1 MWRMD
6 PRKGTLRC
14 VATWLAEPDAAQRYS
29 AATRELVL
37 TPGSDLPGRA
47 AASGVPVLMA
57 DATEDRD
64 FPRAREAREDGLRG
78 VAAVPI
84 MSERQLFAV
93 LELATDDRIEASP
106 QLGETLASIGRQMGQ
121 FVERKRAERDLVAG
135 ADDIAAVLDATREL
149 ARSTH
154 ADTAR
159 TAICEAALK
168 VSGGVLAALFEPDPG
183 GTALHTSAAFGDM
196 PEAVRDARLPFVGGS
211 SGEVR
216 AFVSAE
222 PVFVSDTSGETA
234 VSRELKATG
243 VRSCL
248 FQPVVRDGR
257 SIGVLTAAWSRPMSA
272 PPERTAAVLRL
283 LAAEAAVAI
292 ERADLLARLEAV
304 ARTDDLT
311 GLANRRAWDEQL
323 PIELA
328 RAGRER
334 SPTCV
339 AMLDLDHFKAF
350 NDELGHQAGDRLL
363 KAAAGA
369 WRSQLRATDTLTRYG
384 GEEFA
389 VVLPSCPIDHAVA
402 LIERVRGATPAGQTC
417 SAGVAAWDGE
427 EPADALVARAD
438 AALYA
443 AKNAGRDRVITA
455 D

>member
-1 MWRMD
+1 
-6 PRKGTLRC
+6 
-14 VATWLAEPDAAQRYS
+14 
-29 AATRELVL
+29 
-37 TPGSDLPGRA
+37 
-47 AASGVPVLMA
+47 
-57 DATEDRD
+57 
-64 FPRAREAREDGLRG
+64 
-78 VAAVPI
+78 
-84 MSERQLFAV
+84 
-93 LELATDDRIEASP
+93 
-106 QLGETLASIGRQMGQ
+106 
-121 FVERKRAERDLVAG
+121 
-135 ADDIAAVLDATREL
+135 
-149 ARSTH
+149 
-154 ADTAR
+154 
-159 TAICEAALK
+159 
-168 VSGGVLAALFEPDPG
+168 
-183 GTALHTSAAFGDM
+183 
-196 PEAVRDARLPFVGGS
+196 
-211 SGEVR
+211 
-216 AFVSAE
+216 
-222 PVFVSDTSGETA
+222 
-234 VSRELKATG
+234 
-243 VRSCL
+243 
-248 FQPVVRDGR
+248 
-257 SIGVLTAAWSRPMSA
+257 MSA